1 MVETYQWP
9 ARGAILERVDEGW
22 MARFGEVLRAV
33 NNLKLLAAIGR
44 SGGDLSSVADL
55 VDNMIDSPQMVDSVR
70 RFRAVPGGAEMLDQR
85 YPPLQPDIDRL
96 IQLPEGSLGRG
107 YAELIR
113 RLQYD
118 PAFFRPRPT
127 TTEAQWLTQRVATT
141 HDIHHVVSGFGTMP
155 AGESGV
161 LAITAAQIGFPA
173 YVLLTTAGQLAS
185 FRFQTQRFEE
195 LSRAVAHGMAIGH
208 QAQCLLAARWEEG
221 WERPIGAWRE
231 QLGICDPADA
241 QSYGLGQVARY
252 S

>member
-1 MVETYQWP
+1 MS
-9 ARGAILERVDEGW
+9 
-22 MARFGEVLRAV
+22 RFGELLRAA

-70 RFRAVPGGAEMLDQR
+70 RFRAVPGGAAMLEGR
-85 YPPLQPDIDRL
+85 YPPMQPDIDRL

-107 YAELIR
+107 YAELII
-113 RLQYD
+113 RLNYD
-118 PAFFRPRPT
+118 PEFFRPRPI

-141 HDIHHVVSGFGTMP
+141 HDIHHVVAGFGTMP

-185 FRFQTQRFEE
+185 FRFQMERFEG
-195 LSRAVAHGMAIGH
+195 LSQAVAHGMAIGR
-208 QAQCLLAARWEEG
+208 QAQCLVAARWEEG
-221 WERPIGAWRE
+221 WDRPISAWRE
-231 QLGICDPADA
+231 QLGIKEPADA
-241 QSYGLGQVARY
+241 EVYGLNTPY